1 MKKIISFEK
10 KIEFPSMI
18 GEVTS
23 ISLDHNLKFIDN
35 YNISG
40 NLILSGTYKLTEASR
55 IEDDFYYE
63 LPTEIILT
71 EPLEYESAKIEIDD
85 FFYEIEND
93 YNVICYIDVRVEG
106 LEVVDIIEEEKLPE
120 LKEVAIKPEQIETS
134 TERECD
140 SDIMPEKPIE
150 EMEEI
155 KLMPQESN
163 HVENIFENINDTEET
178 YSTYSVYI
186 LREEETIASLIE
198 KYKTTKEE
206 LENYNDLTDLNIG
219 SKIIIPLHE
228 N

>member
-120 LKEVAIKPEQIETS
+120 LKEVVIKPEQIETS

-163 HVENIFENINDTEET
+163 HVENILENINDTEET

-206 LENYNDLTDLNIG
+206 LENYNDLTNLNIG
-219 SKIIIPLHE
+219 SKIIIPLRE

>member
-1 MKKIISFEK
+1 MKKTISFEK

-18 GEVTS
+18 GEITS
-23 ISLDHNLKFIDN
+23 ISLDHNLKFIDPS
-35 YNISG
+35 NITG

-71 EPLEYESAKIEIDD
+71 EELDLETSKIEIDD

-93 YNVICYIDVRVEG
+93 YNVICYVDVRIEG
-106 LEVVDIIEEEKLPE
+106 VEVVDCSTEEKLPSLNEIE
-120 LKEVAIKPEQIETS
+120 LSPQRIELEE
-134 TERECD
+134 ERECD
-140 SDIMPEKPIE
+140 GELTNDITEKKE
-150 EMEEI
+150 EDYTMN
-155 KLMPQESN
+155 KESEN
-163 HVENIFENINDTEET
+163 VVETLFENINGSEET

-186 LREEETIASLIE
+186 LREEETITSLMT

-206 LENYNDLTDLNIG
+206 LENYNDLSNLSVG

-228 N
+228 E

>member
-120 LKEVAIKPEQIETS
+120 LKEVTIKPEQIETS

-163 HVENIFENINDTEET
+163 HVENILENINDTEET

-206 LENYNDLTDLNIG
+206 LENYNDLTNLNIG

>member
-120 LKEVAIKPEQIETS
+120 LKEVVIKPEQIETS

-163 HVENIFENINDTEET
+163 DVENILENINDTEET

-206 LENYNDLTDLNIG
+206 LENYNDLTNLNIG
-219 SKIIIPLHE
+219 SKIIIPLRE

>member
-163 HVENIFENINDTEET
+163 DVENILENINDTEET

-206 LENYNDLTDLNIG
+206 LENYNDLTNLNIG
-219 SKIIIPLHE
+219 SKIIIPLRE

>member
-163 HVENIFENINDTEET
+163 HVENILENINDTEET

-206 LENYNDLTDLNIG
+206 LENYNDLTNLNIG
-219 SKIIIPLHE
+219 SKIIIPLRE